1 MTDDLISDRQNAL
14 GIITLNRPAALNALS
29 LPMIRGIAAQ
39 LKIWESD
46 PSISAVLFL
55 GAGDRAFCAGGD
67 IKEVWKAGQVVR
79 ENPFAPN
86 PMIPYFADEYR
97 LNRQLYHYPK
107 PLIAF
112 MDGITMGGGY
122 GIAGHCRF
130 RIATEK
136 TMFAMP
142 EVGIGFSPD
151 VGSMAYLA
159 RCPDFMGR
167 YLALTGHKID
177 AVDMM
182 HAGLAS
188 DCMSSES
195 KERLIKTL
203 SETLPHYEVA
213 DILND
218 FAADPLGAGDLR
230 RHVNMLDR
238 TFDDLDVLTILEKLR
253 EQGGDFAAQTADLMA
268 SRSPT
273 ALLVTAEHLRCAEE
287 NPDFDTIIERDYQM
301 VQHCLEGADFYE
313 GVRAAVVDKDR
324 NPRWTPPRLEDV
336 KPTDVARYF
345 TPAAFDLSH
354 EFSA

>member
-1 MTDDLISDRQNAL
+1 MTDDLIFTRQGAL
-14 GIITLNRPAALNALS
+14 GMITLHRPAALNALS
-29 LPMIRGIAAQ
+29 LPMIRGIAVQ
-39 LKIWESD
+39 LKTWESD
-46 PSISAVLFL
+46 PAISAVLFL

-67 IKEVWKAGQVVR
+67 IKEVWRAGQVVR
-79 ENPFAPN
+79 ENPSVSN
-86 PMIPYFADEYR
+86 PMIPYFAEEYR

-142 EVGIGFSPD
+142 EVGIGFFPD

-177 AVDMM
+177 AADMM

-188 DCMSSES
+188 DFMPSDA
-195 KERLIKTL
+195 KENLIKTL
-203 SETLPHYEVA
+203 VKALPRHEVA
-213 DILND
+213 DILSD
-218 FAADPLGAGDLR
+218 FVQDAHGQGVLR
-230 RHVNMLDR
+230 RHVDMLDC
-238 TFDDLDVLTILEKLR
+238 TFDDLDALTILEKLR
-253 EQGGDFAAQTADLMA
+253 GQGGEWAVQTAELIA

-273 ALLVTAEHLRCAEE
+273 ALLVTAEHLRRAEA

-301 VQHCLEGADFYE
+301 VQHCLEGLDFYE

-324 NPRWTPPRLEDV
+324 NPRWTPARLEDV
-336 KPTDVARYF
+336 KTADVARYF
-345 TPAAFDLSH
+345 TKAAYGLDGGV
-354 EFSA
+354 